1 MLISPP
7 SLDRQPRAEQH
18 KISLIRLTYGL
29 INRTILV
36 SDALLVVL
44 ASWLFWR
51 ITAGDH
57 RPLHAFQALTI
68 GFIIA
73 VSYAWLMRWG
83 GCYRVERFR
92 EWVRPQAD
100 MLCGLV
106 PATVGACIILQAFV
120 VNAWDRVDWFGGFF
134 LTIMI
139 MLFLG
144 RQIYRP
150 ILWYVARRHLLRRR
164 VIVVGSGA
172 LADEIVAHIQ
182 EPKFLQ
188 DYLLLEVF
196 DHHLALTESGDG
208 SSARPSNKLDDLFEF
223 AQNHAV
229 DLVIIALPWYA
240 ARDIFRLIQR
250 LQWIAADVVVPF
262 ARTGFRP
269 QFTPPVE
276 FIDRP
281 LLQVMHRPFKGSQG
295 LIKVMEDYVVAAVAL
310 LLASPILLAAAL
322 AVWIT
327 DGRPVFF
334 HQQRVGFNNK
344 PFSMIKFRTMSIDN
358 TDDGSLGTKR
368 ENQRITPV
376 GRFLRRTSI
385 DELPQLINVLRGE
398 MAIVG
403 PRPHVAN
410 MQVGEGRYAE
420 VVMQYAARHRIKP
433 GITGWA
439 QINGMRGGIDSLE
452 KAKRGADLDLFYIA
466 NWSLRFDLTIM
477 IRTLLVGLAGRNV
490 F

>member
-1 MLISPP
+1 LV
-7 SLDRQPRAEQH
+7 RV
-18 KISLIRLTYGL
+18 TYGL
-29 INRTILV
+29 INRAILI

-44 ASWLFWR
+44 ASWLFWLV
-51 ITAGDH
+51 TGGH
-57 RPLHAFQALTI
+57 PRPLHMFQALTI

-92 EWVRPQAD
+92 EWVRPQVD

-106 PATVGACIILQAFV
+106 PSLIAASIILQAFV
-120 VNAWDRVDWFGGFF
+120 ANAWDRIDWFAGFYF
-134 LTIMI
+134 AIMFT
-139 MLFLG
+139 LFLG
-144 RQIYRP
+144 RQCYRP
-150 ILWYVARRHLLRRR
+150 VLWYVARRHLLRRR

-182 EPKFLQ
+182 EPKYQQ
-188 DYLLLEVF
+188 DYLLLDVF
-196 DHHLALTESGDG
+196 DHRPAVAEPAD
-208 SSARPSNKLDDLFEF
+208 SSPLHPPNKLNDLLEF
-223 AQNHAV
+223 ARLYAV

-240 ARDIFRLIQR
+240 ARDIFKLVRQ
-250 LQWIAADVVVPF
+250 LQWVAADVVVPF

-269 QFTPPVE
+269 QFAPPVQ

-295 LIKVMEDYVVAAVAL
+295 LVKVMEDYVVAAVAL
-310 LLASPILLAAAL
+310 VLASPILLVAAL

-334 HQQRVGFNNK
+334 HQPRIGFNNNL
-344 PFSMIKFRTMSIDN
+344 FSMIKFRTMSIDN
-358 TDDGSLGTKR
+358 SDDGSLGTKR
-368 ENQRITPV
+368 DSQRITRV

-385 DELPQLINVLRGE
+385 DELPQLVNVLKGE

-410 MQVGEGRYAE
+410 MQVGEGSYSE

-477 IRTLLVGLAGRNV
+477 IRTVLVGLTGRNV

>member
-1 MLISPP
+1 M
-7 SLDRQPRAEQH
+7 
-18 KISLIRLTYGL
+18 TYGL
-29 INRTILV
+29 INRTILI
-36 SDALLVVL
+36 SDALLVIL
-44 ASWLFWR
+44 AACLFWLV
-51 ITAGDH
+51 TGGH
-57 RPLHAFQALTI
+57 PRPLYADQALTI

-73 VSYAWLMRWG
+73 ASYAWLMRWG

-92 EWVRPQAD
+92 EWVRPQVD

-106 PATVGACIILQAFV
+106 PSLIAASIILQAFV
-120 VNAWDRVDWFGGFF
+120 EDAWDRIDWFGGFF
-134 LTIMI
+134 LTIML

-144 RQIYRP
+144 RLCYRP
-150 ILWYVARRHLLRRR
+150 ILSYVARQHLLRRR
-164 VIVVGSGA
+164 VIVVGTGA

-182 EPKFLQ
+182 EPKFQQ
-188 DYLLLEVF
+188 DYLLLNVF
-196 DHHLALTESGDG
+196 DHRPAVAEPRDG
-208 SSARPSNKLDDLFEF
+208 TSPNAAHMLDDMFEF
-223 AQNHAV
+223 ARYYAV

-240 ARDIFRLIQR
+240 ARDIFKLIRQ

-269 QFTPPVE
+269 QFAPPVQ

-295 LIKVMEDYVVAAVAL
+295 LVKVMEDYVVAAVAL
-310 LLASPILLAAAL
+310 VLTSPILLLAAL
-322 AVWIT
+322 AVWID
-327 DGRPVFF
+327 DGRPIFF
-334 HQQRVGFNNK
+334 HQPRIGFNNNV
-344 PFSMIKFRTMSIDN
+344 FSMLKFRTMSVDN
-358 TDDGSLGTKR
+358 TDDGSLGTR
-368 ENQRITPV
+368 RDSQRITRV

-385 DELPQLINVLRGE
+385 DELPQLVNVLKGE

-410 MQVGEGRYAE
+410 MQVGEGSYSE

-439 QINGMRGGIDSLE
+439 QINGMRGGIDSVA
-452 KAKRGADLDLFYIA
+452 KASRGADLDLYYIA

-477 IRTLLVGLAGRNV
+477 IRTLLGGLAGRNV

>member
-1 MLISPP
+1 
-7 SLDRQPRAEQH
+7 
-18 KISLIRLTYGL
+18 LIRVTYGL
-29 INRTILV
+29 INRAILI

-44 ASWLFWR
+44 AAWLFWLV
-51 ITAGDH
+51 TGGH
-57 RPLHAFQALTI
+57 PRPLHAFQALTI

-73 VSYAWLMRWG
+73 VSYVWLMRWG

-92 EWVRPQAD
+92 EWVRPQVD

-106 PATVGACIILQAFV
+106 PSLIAASIILEAFV
-120 VNAWDRVDWFGGFF
+120 ENAWDRFDWFAGFF
-134 LTIMI
+134 LAIMV

-144 RQIYRP
+144 RQCYRP

-172 LADEIVAHIQ
+172 LADEIVAHIR
-182 EPKFLQ
+182 EPKYQQ
-188 DYLLLEVF
+188 DYMLLNVF
-196 DHHLALTESGDG
+196 DHRPAVVESGDG
-208 SSARPSNKLDDLFEF
+208 GPSRKLEDMFEF
-223 AQNHAV
+223 AQRYAV

-240 ARDIFRLIQR
+240 ARDIFKLVRQ

-262 ARTGFRP
+262 GRTGFRP
-269 QFTPPVE
+269 QFAPPVQ

-295 LIKVMEDYVVAAVAL
+295 LVKVVEDYVVAAVAL
-310 LLASPILLAAAL
+310 VLASPIILLAAL
-322 AVWIT
+322 AVWID
-327 DGRPVFF
+327 DGRPIFF
-334 HQQRVGFNNK
+334 RQPRVGFNNNL
-344 PFSMIKFRTMSIDN
+344 FSMLKFRTMSIDN
-358 TDDGSLGTKR
+358 SDDGSLGTR
-368 ENQRITPV
+368 RDSQRITRV

-385 DELPQLINVLRGE
+385 DELPQLVNVLKGE

-410 MQVGEGRYAE
+410 MQVGEGSYSE

-452 KAKRGADLDLFYIA
+452 KASRGADLDLFYIA

-477 IRTLLVGLAGRNV
+477 IRTVLVGLAGRNV